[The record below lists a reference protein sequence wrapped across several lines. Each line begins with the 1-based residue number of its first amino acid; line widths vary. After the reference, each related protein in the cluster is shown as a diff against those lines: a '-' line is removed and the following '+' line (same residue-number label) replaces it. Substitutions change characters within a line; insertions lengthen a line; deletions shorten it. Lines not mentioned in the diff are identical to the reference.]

1 MSISEVLKWMGTG
14 RILDRLGMSILGG
27 IQNFTGQSPEQ
38 SDPVG
43 FAKSLDS
50 SVCGSN
56 RSVCSGTLE
65 GETEQGGAEM
75 EVSDGSQREGFGHE
89 RI

>member
-1 MSISEVLKWMGTG
+1 MNISEVLKWMGTG
-14 RILDRLGMSILGG
+14 RILDRLGMSIFGG

-56 RSVCSGTLE
+56 CSVCSG
-65 GETEQGGAEM
+65 GGDRAGWGRNGGVRWGSEQRGLAM
-75 EVSDGSQREGFGHE
+75 REPKV
-89 RI
+89 

>member
-65 GETEQGGAEM
+65 GETEQSGAGM
-75 EVSDGSQREGFGHE
+75 EVSDGGQSRGVWP
-89 RI
+89 